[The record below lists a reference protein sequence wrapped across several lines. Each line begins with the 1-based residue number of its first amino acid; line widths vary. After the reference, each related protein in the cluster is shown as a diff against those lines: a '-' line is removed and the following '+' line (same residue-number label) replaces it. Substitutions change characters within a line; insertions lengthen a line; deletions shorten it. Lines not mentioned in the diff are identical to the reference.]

1 MESIRYWRDSAHVNR
16 GGLTENAG
24 RYAALVSSTS
34 HSTRDELL
42 SLTGELIRGAEARG
56 APVRALGG
64 LGIALRAPEA
74 NPLLQ
79 RGFADVDLAAGKKS
93 RRQVTEAME
102 EAGLEAEPEFN
113 ALQGSRR
120 QIWWTPD
127 RATHVDVFLGEFAM
141 CHRLE
146 LDGRLP
152 PDHQA
157 LAAADL
163 LLMKLQVV
171 ELNHKDVTDA
181 AALLSTHR
189 LEEHDGEGSI
199 NRERIIDVLSGDW
212 GFYTTATDN
221 LEKVPDL
228 VSAMDP
234 ELGRQVGETAAQ
246 IRAEVEDAPKS
257 RAFKLRARV
266 GRRKRWY
273 EIPDESIT

>member
-1 MESIRYWRDSAHVNR
+1 
-16 GGLTENAG
+16 
-24 RYAALVSSTS
+24 VSSTGD
-34 HSTRDELL
+34 STRDELL
-42 SLTGELIRGAEARG
+42 SLTGELIRGAEAHG
-56 APVRALGG
+56 APLRALGG

-127 RATHVDVFLGEFAM
+127 RATHVDVFLGEFVM

-152 PDHQA
+152 PGHQA

-189 LEEHDGEGSI
+189 LDEHDGEGSI
-199 NRERIIDVLSGDW
+199 NRERLIDVLSGDW

-221 LEKVPDL
+221 LETIPDL

-257 RAFKLRARV
+257 RGFKLRARV

>member
-1 MESIRYWRDSAHVNR
+1 LESIRYWRDSTHVNR
-16 GGLTENAG
+16 EALTENAG

-189 LEEHDGEGSI
+189 LEGHDGEGSI

-246 IRAEVEDAPKS
+246 IRAEVEEAPKS

>member
-1 MESIRYWRDSAHVNR
+1 MAGRE
-16 GGLTENAG
+16 GG
-24 RYAALVSSTS
+24 RYAGIVSSAS
-34 HSTRDELL
+34 DLTRDELL
-42 SLTGELIRGAEARG
+42 SLTGELIGLADSRG
-56 APVRALGG
+56 APLRAIGG
-64 LGIALRAPEA
+64 LGIALRAPDA
-74 NPLLQ
+74 NPLL
-79 RGFADVDLAAGKKS
+79 RRDFADVDLAAGRKS

-102 EAGLEAEPEFN
+102 EAGLEGEPEFN
-113 ALQGSRR
+113 ALQGARR
-120 QIWWTPD
+120 QIWWKPD
-127 RATHVDVFLGEFAM
+127 RSTHVDIFLGEFAM
-141 CHRLE
+141 CHSLD

-171 ELNHKDVTDA
+171 QLNHKDVTDA

-189 LEEHDGEGSI
+189 LNGHDGEGSI
-199 NRERIIDVLSGDW
+199 NRERLVEVLSSDW

-221 LEKVPDL
+221 LGAIPDL
-228 VSAMDP
+228 VAAIDP
-234 ELGRQVGETAAQ
+234 ELGRQVGDAAAQ
-246 IRAEVEDAPKS
+246 IRADVEEAPKS

>member
-16 GGLTENAG
+16 GALTENAG

-127 RATHVDVFLGEFAM
+127 RATHVDVFLGEFVM

-152 PDHQA
+152 PGHQA

-189 LEEHDGEGSI
+189 LEGHDGEGSI

-234 ELGRQVGETAAQ
+234 ELGRQVAETAAQ
-246 IRAEVEDAPKS
+246 IRAEVEEAPKS